1 MSLLSM
7 QIRAGMLIL
16 LIIVI
21 RQLFLHKLSKGALK
35 GMWAFVLLRF
45 FLPFSHGVV
54 AGFSLPFDKPFSFP
68 FTNGAALSS
77 QQVAVI
83 YEPSLISPAFAIY
96 LAVGLIAAAY
106 FIAGH
111 IRCRKIYRYAYPAVN
126 EAVLK
131 WKRKNG
137 LRRSL
142 RVLLCPDITSALT
155 YGVIHPVILIP
166 ANIDFKDEERLFLVL
181 SHELEHVKRFDILWK
196 WGSALALCLYWYNPL
211 VWAMFIL
218 MNRDIEL
225 SCDERVLKGHGFTGR
240 IKRDYALT
248 LIALA
253 ESNKS
258 RLPLAAH
265 FGGSAVEERIV
276 SIMRGRY
283 AKIYSYI
290 ALGGVALLA
299 LLSFAVFFI
308 DDCGMVS
315 IANLL

>member
-16 LIIVI
+16 MIILI
-21 RQLFLHKLSKGALK
+21 RRLFLHNLSKGALK
-35 GMWAFVLLRF
+35 SMWAIVLLRL
-45 FLPFSHGVV
+45 FLPFSRNVV
-54 AGFSLPFDKPFSFP
+54 AGFSLPFDKPFAFP
-68 FTNGAALSS
+68 FINGAPVSSS
-77 QQVAVI
+77 QQSAVFSDQ
-83 YEPSLISPAFAIY
+83 SLYLPVIAFY
-96 LAVGLIAAAY
+96 LAVCLIMVSY

-111 IRCRKIYRYAYPAVN
+111 IRCRKIYRYAYPAMAD
-126 EAVLK
+126 AVLK

-137 LRRSL
+137 LRRNL
-142 RVLLCPDITSALT
+142 RVLQCPDISSALT

-166 ANIDFKDEERLFLVL
+166 ANMDFRDERQLLLVM

-211 VWAMFIL
+211 VWAMYIL

-225 SCDERVLKGHGFTGR
+225 SCDERVLKGHGFNGR
-240 IKRDYALT
+240 LKRDYALT

-253 ESNKS
+253 EAKKG

-265 FGGSAVEERIV
+265 FGGNAVEERIV
-276 SIMRGRY
+276 SIMRGSN
-283 AKIYSYI
+283 AAVFSFI

-299 LLSFAVFFI
+299 LLSFAVFLTGDSGAVI
-308 DDCGMVS
+308 
-315 IANLL
+315 IKLL